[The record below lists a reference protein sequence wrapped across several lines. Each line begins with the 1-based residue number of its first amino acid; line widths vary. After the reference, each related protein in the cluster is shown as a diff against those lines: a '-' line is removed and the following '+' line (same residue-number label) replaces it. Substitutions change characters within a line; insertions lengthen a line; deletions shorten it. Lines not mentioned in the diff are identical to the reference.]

1 MGITKFQDRCLK
13 PLGHPSC
20 FWNQSLTKIQ
30 KEQVAKLPPDCH
42 RIGAKNDTPRKCR
55 GPGLKNTAPAI
66 QLKPAGKNEE
76 AYAASTLNR
85 VASELA
91 ATSEGHRDSTLMS
104 VTAPL

>member
-1 MGITKFQDRCLK
+1 
-13 PLGHPSC
+13 
-20 FWNQSLTKIQ
+20 
-30 KEQVAKLPPDCH
+30 
-42 RIGAKNDTPRKCR
+42 
-55 GPGLKNTAPAI
+55 KNTAPAI

-104 VTAPL
+104 VTAPYDDKLNAVRKESKPVSEKQRRLWQALHEYITRQGGWVVSIPGV